1 MKVLNFNSL
10 QLAPDAC
17 GGSHSI
23 HGGSVGL
30 TQRGAD
36 VAELLEKQVSI
47 HLHFTNL
54 IVFCVTFHP

>member
-10 QLAPDAC
+10 QPAPDAMAC

-36 VAELLEKQVSI
+36 VAELLEKQVRIS
-47 HLHFTNL
+47 LWL
-54 IVFCVTFHP
+54 YRRRGE